1 MPLVTRRMDLRGS
14 YTKWSQQQRRKKKKK
29 QMMSIQSKIEKT
41 DTGEVIYNTKRD
53 SGFQIK
59 TNNSKKE
66 KKSKAIGIRMS
77 VLT

>member
-14 YTKWSQQQRRKKKKK
+14 YIKWSQQQREKKKK

-66 KKSKAIGIRMS
+66 KKSKAIGIGMS

>member
-1 MPLVTRRMDLRGS
+1 
-14 YTKWSQQQRRKKKKK
+14 
-29 QMMSIQSKIEKT
+29 MMSIQSKIEKT

>member
-1 MPLVTRRMDLRGS
+1 MESATER
-14 YTKWSQQQRRKKKKK
+14 KKKK

-66 KKSKAIGIRMS
+66 KKSKAIGIGMS

>member
-1 MPLVTRRMDLRGS
+1 MESATE
-14 YTKWSQQQRRKKKKK
+14 RKKKKK

-66 KKSKAIGIRMS
+66 KKSKAIGIGMS

>member
-1 MPLVTRRMDLRGS
+1 
-14 YTKWSQQQRRKKKKK
+14 
-29 QMMSIQSKIEKT
+29 MSIQSKIEKT

-66 KKSKAIGIRMS
+66 KKSKAIGIGMS
-77 VLT
+77 VLTQPHKSVSVIDNSQGLSPSFLPQMH

>member
-1 MPLVTRRMDLRGS
+1 MESATE
-14 YTKWSQQQRRKKKKK
+14 RKKKKK

-41 DTGEVIYNTKRD
+41 DTEEVIYNTKRD

-66 KKSKAIGIRMS
+66 KKSKAIGIGMS